1 MIITEERP
9 KKQKQTRI
17 MVFFTGTRLKDM
29 KPGDYAITKH
39 GNRNVAYLITSL
51 TRIEE
56 KWHTKKIL
64 LIDMHTG
71 QKVWTCEGE
80 DFAQPKKPRHDN
92 HDRLWWIARA
102 DCDCYKRDEMDDIP
116 VGSLISV
123 IPVSDRVGGEE
134 SVRIVKAEKSET
146 EAEYF
151 NVFTGKPWNPDTTS
165 KETEFFVR
173 TYPFMG
179 FQI

>member
-1 MIITEERP
+1 
-9 KKQKQTRI
+9 
-17 MVFFTGTRLKDM
+17 
-29 KPGDYAITKH
+29 
-39 GNRNVAYLITSL
+39 
-51 TRIEE
+51 
-56 KWHTKKIL
+56 
-64 LIDMHTG
+64 
-71 QKVWTCEGE
+71 
-80 DFAQPKKPRHDN
+80 
-92 HDRLWWIARA
+92 
-102 DCDCYKRDEMDDIP
+102 MDDIP

-151 NVFTGKPWNPDTTS
+151 NVFTGEPWNPDTTS